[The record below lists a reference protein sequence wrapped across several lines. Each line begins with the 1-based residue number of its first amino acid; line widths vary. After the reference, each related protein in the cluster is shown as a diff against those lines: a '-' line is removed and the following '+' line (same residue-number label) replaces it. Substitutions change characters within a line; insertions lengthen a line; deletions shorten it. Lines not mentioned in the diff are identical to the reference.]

1 MTYYFLLDFTFLCLD
16 FTDVISVHLDM
27 NWLPTVIF
35 TFRFYNE
42 ETRLCRK
49 YINIFNMHFVSRYII
64 YVSDHIHAVDVIQQ
78 SKTFEQCRVT
88 A

>member
-1 MTYYFLLDFTFLCLD
+1 MTYYFLLDFTF
-16 FTDVISVHLDM
+16 TDAISVHLDM
-27 NWLPTVIF
+27 SWLPTVIF
-35 TFRFYNE
+35 TFRFNSE

-49 YINIFNMHFVSRYII
+49 YVYIFNMHFVSRYII

-78 SKTFEQCRVT
+78 SNMFEQCLVT